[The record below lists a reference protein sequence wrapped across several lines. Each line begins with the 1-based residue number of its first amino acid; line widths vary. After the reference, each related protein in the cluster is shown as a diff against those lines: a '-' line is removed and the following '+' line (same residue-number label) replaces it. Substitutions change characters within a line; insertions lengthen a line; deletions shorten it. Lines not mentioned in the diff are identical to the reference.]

1 MKLRTNDLDQ
11 RRRAAAIGLSAGIGA
26 VVLVALLL
34 SLRLT
39 VIAAPNQTTWYVHPN
54 GSDSDTGTPD
64 LPFKTIQHA
73 INVASDGDTILV
85 AAGTYTENLL
95 ITETLTLRGGYT
107 ISGTAWLPSIGET
120 IIDGSG
126 TPVVPGDWDGNRVR
140 YPAVINDGGTYKM
153 WYVGIDLYSVG
164 RIGYATSP
172 DGVNWTKH
180 ASNPVLDVGAQGE
193 WDSQELEAPFVI
205 KEGPTSYKM
214 WYAGRGPD
222 DSWRIGYATST
233 GGINW
238 TKYAGNPVLDLD
250 TDTWNNVSVHGPS
263 ILYEDS
269 LYKMWLHTVGDD
281 GSGLAPYTAYAT
293 SPNGITWTLA
303 ITNPLFSRDPAHYWE
318 SNWVWGPSVLHIGSD
333 YQMWY
338 SGADVSEGHTGYA
351 TAPDETTWTKYN
363 GGADPVLSGTGGEWD
378 EGTAWDPFVLYANGT
393 YTMWYDN
400 GYADFASIGIATS
413 TDGVSWT
420 KSLSNP
426 VLTPGTPGQWGQP
439 VISVVDASA
448 TIVLD
453 GLTITGGA
461 GNEAGGINAGDAEV
475 TIRNCLIRDNQ
486 ANGALDAWGAGGV
499 IGSNNVSLTIIDSR
513 IISNTVN
520 QGASGIRV
528 EYGTLV
534 ISNTLVADNHGDAGL
549 RLNGTA
555 TLLNTTIANNDGG
568 VIYNP
573 PFSATLAITNSIIYD
588 NDWAIG
594 SPGAGTV
601 QVVYSDI
608 EGGWTGTGNIDVD
621 PLFVDPAN
629 GDYHLQVGSPCI
641 DAGTSVGAPAAD
653 IEGTP
658 RDAAPD
664 MGAYEWTGFRI
675 FLPLV
680 LRNS

>member
-153 WYVGIDLYSVG
+153 WYVGIDLYGVG

-233 GGINW
+233 GGVNW

-318 SNWVWGPSVLHIGSD
+318 NNWIWGPSVLHIGSD

-378 EGTAWDPFVLYANGT
+378 EGTAHDPFVLYASGT

-400 GYADFASIGIATS
+400 GYVDFASIGIATS

-461 GNEAGGINAGDAEV
+461 GDEAGGINAGDAEV

-486 ANGALDAWGAGGV
+486 ANGDPNYWGAGGV
-499 IGSNNVSLTIIDSR
+499 IGNNVSLTIIDSR

-528 EYGTLV
+528 GYGTLV

-549 RLNGTA
+549 DLNGTA

-573 PFSATLAITNSIIYD
+573 PFSATMAITNSIIYD

-664 MGAYEWTGFRI
+664 MGAYEWSFRI
-675 FLPLV
+675 FLPLA